1 MKNPQRLYV
10 RLSRNVR
17 KDDIVRSLQRWRAPG
32 TIPGSISREDTT
44 LRTVLRLETLA
55 LVKSGYML
63 ETLSPRRG
71 EGPALLP
78 GSKNA
83 TGAGNQQERPKRS
96 LRNPQRLYARR
107 STRSEDTVRAPWRH
121 GEAVRNGSPPGKNQV
136 FQVTDLSEIPCRVSS
151 DPHERRNDLSAV
163 SKRGSAKLWYR

>member
-10 RLSRNVR
+10 RLSRYVR

-32 TIPGSISREDTT
+32 TIPGSISREDIT

-55 LVKSGYML
+55 LVKSGCML
-63 ETLSPRRG
+63 ETLSPQRG

-78 GSKNA
+78 GSDNA
-83 TGAGNQQERPKRS
+83 LGAGNQQERPKQP

-107 STRSEDTVRAPWRH
+107 STRSEDTVRALWRH
-121 GEAVRNGSPPGKNQV
+121 REAGRNGGPPGESQV
-136 FQVTDLSEIPCRVSS
+136 CQVTELSEIPCRVSS
-151 DPHERRNDLSAV
+151 DPHEWRNDGHTV
-163 SKRGSAKLWYR
+163 STRDSAKLKCL